1 MSNIT
6 TSTMTSPE
14 GLRQNF
20 GTIAKDHLAI
30 RFANNPEFEQA
41 FKKTFSDLIFSRTDE
56 ELEQLLKIKQNTLLN
71 AVFVATE
78 AGASF
83 AKKEISLIPFKI
95 KRKEVVNGV
104 ERLKDTGEY
113 TATIIIDI
121 NYQKQQILKLENCKR
136 FFTAE
141 IKEGVKIIQDLE
153 TGNYTFSG
161 ENDVT
166 KKTVGYYTVFLTT
179 DDQKY
184 DLFMTNAEI
193 IERAKMNP
201 SFDASKYKSENNN
214 IHFEKIVVRN
224 LIKTIPRVS
233 KQLQTSIAID
243 EGDFSEYQEIKESAP
258 QPNALEEA
266 KRAIFKPEIKEQI
279 NVSEEDKAGK
289 KTPVKDEAE
298 SAEEFF

>member
-6 TSTMTSPE
+6 VSTMTTPAE
-14 GLRQNF
+14 MRAQF
-20 GTIAKDHLAI
+20 GEIAKKHLSE

-121 NYQKQQILKLENCKR
+121 NYQKQQIFKLENCKR

-166 KKTVGYYTVFLTT
+166 KRTVGYYAVFLTT
-179 DDQKY
+179 DGEKY

-201 SFDASKYKSENNN
+201 SFDQSKYKSENNN

-224 LIKTIPRVS
+224 LIKEIPKVS
-233 KQLQTSIAID
+233 KHLQTSIAID
-243 EGDFSEYQEIKESAP
+243 EVEFTEYHEIEEAP
-258 QPNALEEA
+258 QKNALEDA
-266 KRAIFKPEIKEQI
+266 KRAIFQPEIKELI

-289 KTPVKDEAE
+289 KTPVKDEADIL
-298 SAEEFF
+298 EFF

>member
-14 GLRQNF
+14 ALRQNL
-20 GTIAKDHLAI
+20 GTIAKDHLGM

-166 KKTVGYYTVFLTT
+166 KKTVGYYAVFLTT
-179 DDQKY
+179 DGEKY

-193 IERAKMNP
+193 IERAKMNH
-201 SFDASKYKSENNN
+201 SFDASKYKHEGNN

-224 LIKTIPRVS
+224 LIKEIPKVS

-243 EGDFSEYQEIKESAP
+243 EVEFAEYHEIKDEP
-258 QPNALEEA
+258 RNELEEA
-266 KRAIFKPEIKEQI
+266 KRAISQPETVEQT
-279 NVSEEDKAGK
+279 NVSPETKEDK
-289 KTPVKDEAE
+289 KTPKKDEVE